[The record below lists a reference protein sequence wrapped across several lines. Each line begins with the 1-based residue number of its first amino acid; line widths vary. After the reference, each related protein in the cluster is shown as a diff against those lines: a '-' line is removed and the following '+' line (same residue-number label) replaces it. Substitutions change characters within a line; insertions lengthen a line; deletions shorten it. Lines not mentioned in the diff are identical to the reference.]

1 MPRFN
6 KKSSRRPRSRKAP
19 KVSNNIKNYVSRAI
33 SRNTENKRIT
43 ETLTYT
49 NFNNVLSGSGDI
61 LTLLPQISQGD
72 ASYQRQG
79 TKIRIKKMVIR
90 GVLNW
95 TGSATAGL
103 QRVGVRQ
110 MIVKSK
116 RFPNSM
122 IQSNSTELNY
132 LLEASGGSYQSFA
145 GTNFDSLFQPIN
157 RKAWAVARDK
167 KHYMYAQSTAQSTDD
182 MSHSSKFFTI
192 DLKQA
197 RNKII
202 NYEFESGTVTNWGW
216 YMLLGFQDLLGGAVA
231 NTNTNLSMNYTVDII
246 YEDA

>member
-19 KVSNNIKNYVSRAI
+19 KVSNTIKNYVSRAI
-33 SRNTENKRIT
+33 SRNAENKKIT
-43 ETLTYT
+43 ESLGYT
-49 NFNNVLSGSGDI
+49 NFNNSISTSGDI
-61 LTLLPQISQGD
+61 LNLMPNIVQGD

-79 TKIRIKKMVIR
+79 AKIRIKKMVIR

-116 RFPNSM
+116 RFPNSA
-122 IQSNSTELNY
+122 IISNSAELNY
-132 LLEASGGSYQSFA
+132 LLEASGGSYQSFT
-145 GTNFDSLFQPIN
+145 GTNFDSLFQPVN

-167 KHYMYAQSTAQSTDD
+167 KHYMYAQSTAQATDD

-216 YMLLGFQDLLGGAVA
+216 FMLVGFQDLLGGAVA
-231 NTNTNLSMNYTVDII
+231 NTNTNLSVNYSVETI